1 MAELPVES
9 GHVNAAIEAGEAGG
23 NWLRGFAG
31 LPIIRQIGLMLAL
44 AASVAV
50 GFSVVL
56 WMKDPG
62 YKPLTEVQ
70 SSQQASEVAQAL
82 QSSGIPYRID
92 DAETCGIAQQFEHL
106 GHLFDGSRAEE
117 RRAHP
122 FQRPVVGRVPTI
134 VNKVFAGGEGLQ
146 HGSPNI

>member
-92 DAETCGIAQQFEHL
+92 DATGMLMVPGERLHEARMKAAGAGVTGVSGRHAAARMIAHVISNTTNGF
-106 GHLFDGSRAEE
+106 F
-117 RRAHP
+117 
-122 FQRPVVGRVPTI
+122 I
-134 VNKVFAGGEGLQ
+134 
-146 HGSPNI
+146 